1 MFFCTHNVSG
11 TSETCKNNTILTFN
25 IIIYTVAKSRMA
37 LETKL
42 LKQAQ
47 REQALVAAREEKRL
61 RGLHAFLKF
70 FSLCLV
76 SVFFIL
82 IILLLSCFYVIYSYD
97 THKKDMF

>member
-1 MFFCTHNVSG
+1 MFFCTLNVSG
-11 TSETCKNNTILTFN
+11 TSEICKHNTILTFN

-70 FSLCLV
+70 IFPMFSFCIFYFNYFVIVLFLCYL
-76 SVFFIL
+76 FL
-82 IILLLSCFYVIYSYD
+82 
-97 THKKDMF
+97 